1 MNRPLHP
8 DGADLTLQ
16 EQPSEQ
22 QDFKKDISLFR
33 LACKNIR
40 TYFWMN
46 AKMCFTFAC
55 LAFLICLFTVYNVA
69 LNEQR
74 DTIVNESA
82 SSNYFYSQNA
92 ANIEEFKEQFPN
104 TSLEDHYWLHN
115 FADDIYLRYGVG
127 GQYLSDSSFF
137 ALGIGDKEY
146 RATEK
151 LSFGCAA
158 HEKDDFFT
166 PADYEE
172 LRARFGKQSFFE
184 AGNYPATEKEV
195 AVGMPMLKAYGLD
208 ADDVLGKELTILI
221 KDPRAGKDPLQSVT
235 TATVSGVITAD
246 FYKLSGHKS
255 GGNTRPFFLF
265 KSDNSF
271 MAKKKIARYR
281 VYLTTWPEEM
291 EADGW
296 EFSGSSS
303 VYSYVGYGN
312 VSKVDTINGIQVLA
326 TNLYVIIGSALSIGL
341 ILTIFLMID
350 KYMKV
355 FSRSSGILMTLG
367 MRRSRLFLLLGI
379 QLFLLCLIAV
389 PIAFILTAGGY
400 LTITFIIGYMTAID
414 LTVSRLQLLGMLLLG
429 IVAVVLISFFFFLYA
444 LFKFRF
450 KTIKQYLTTV
460 VN

>member
-16 EQPSEQ
+16 ERHGERQEI
-22 QDFKKDISLFR
+22 KKDISLFR

-74 DTIVNESA
+74 DSIVNESA
-82 SSNYFYSQNA
+82 SSNYFYSQNPE
-92 ANIEEFKEQFPN
+92 NIEEFKAQFPD
-104 TSLEDHYWLHN
+104 TSYEDLYWLHS

-137 ALGIGDKEY
+137 VLGIGGREY
-146 RATEK
+146 RALKKVT
-151 LSFGCAA
+151 FGCAVHA
-158 HEKDDFFT
+158 TDEFFA

-172 LRARFGKQSFFE
+172 LRACFGKQTFFD
-184 AGNYPATEKEV
+184 AGNYPATEEEV
-195 AVGMPMLKAYGLD
+195 AVGMPMLEAYGLD
-208 ADDVLGKELTILI
+208 AGDVLGKEITIFI
-221 KDPRAGKDPLQSVT
+221 KDPRAGKEPLQSIAK
-235 TATVSGVITAD
+235 ATVSGVITAD
-246 FYKLSGHKS
+246 FYALSGHRS
-255 GGNTRPFFLF
+255 VGNTRPFFLF
-265 KSDNSF
+265 KNGNTF
-271 MAKKKIARYR
+271 MSAKRIARYR
-281 VYLTTWPEEM
+281 VYPSTWPDEM
-291 EADGW
+291 QADSW
-296 EFSGSSS
+296 KFSGSSS
-303 VYSYVGYGN
+303 LYAYIGYNN
-312 VSKVDTINGIQVLA
+312 VANVDTINGIQVLA

-341 ILTIFLMID
+341 IMTIFLMID

-355 FSRSSGILMTLG
+355 FSRSSGILMTVG

-400 LTITFIIGYMTAID
+400 ITITYIIGYMTNID
-414 LTVSRLQLLGMLLLG
+414 LAVTKMQLLGMLLLG
-429 IVAVVLISFFFFLYA
+429 IGAVIVISFFFFLYA
-444 LFKFRF
+444 LFKFRV